1 MEDLSENIVKICED
15 KLAATATIFVDSVK
29 PNAIQ
34 ELKKYLSDNKE
45 DMYLKD
51 LPISQ
56 KEAKAIMKLHV
67 YGTAYLAVNY
77 RCSIGLATLKS
88 AEIITYLESL
98 TYEDMLNKPLDEGI
112 LAEYLEFQINS
123 SYLAHTKAQ
132 EYIVEAKILKEYL
145 KIYPFGLLTMDLL
158 LEPLSYEES
167 IVLEIINI
175 YNQTYLSF
183 SNANKVSDE
192 EFWAKFIMYTKMKHD
207 NLTKIYQCL
216 IANVYKFVFV
226 TNATS
231 KTDESNQELIEYIES
246 TPVNEIIGD
255 LEENAELA
263 IEFLEYF
270 YITNRAIT
278 KGFIEETNW
287 YFNQNNDGEVLNR
300 IKHYNDNQFNGV
312 L

>member
-77 RCSIGLATLKS
+77 RCSVGLATLKS

-158 LEPLSYEES
+158 L
-167 IVLEIINI
+167 
-175 YNQTYLSF
+175 
-183 SNANKVSDE
+183 
-192 EFWAKFIMYTKMKHD
+192 
-207 NLTKIYQCL
+207 
-216 IANVYKFVFV
+216 
-226 TNATS
+226 
-231 KTDESNQELIEYIES
+231 
-246 TPVNEIIGD
+246 
-255 LEENAELA
+255 
-263 IEFLEYF
+263 
-270 YITNRAIT
+270 
-278 KGFIEETNW
+278 
-287 YFNQNNDGEVLNR
+287 
-300 IKHYNDNQFNGV
+300 
-312 L
+312 